1 MLTIIAMIRT
11 ILLKI
16 LHWLLVLGDV
26 LPQVVVV
33 AVVVVVMESKCFP
46 KKSFK
51 FFLEILEK
59 YIPNTAQKSIL
70 KGYYNDF

>member
-1 MLTIIAMIRT
+1 ISHYQLLTIIAMIRT

-51 FFLEILEK
+51 FF
-59 YIPNTAQKSIL
+59 PH
-70 KGYYNDF
+70 

>member
-1 MLTIIAMIRT
+1 MIRT

-46 KKSFK
+46 NR
-51 FFLEILEK
+51 L
-59 YIPNTAQKSIL
+59 
-70 KGYYNDF
+70 

>member
-1 MLTIIAMIRT
+1 MIRT

-33 AVVVVVMESKCFP
+33 AVVVVVMESKYFP

-51 FFLEILEK
+51 FF
-59 YIPNTAQKSIL
+59 PH
-70 KGYYNDF
+70 